1 MKKRKIYIKEL
12 VWDIIGGIFL
22 LGGLSLIITHIVGS
36 LLNCPLADN
45 SIYQAEVSM
54 TNWFKFRVTFLSLG
68 FVIFLI
74 GLLVVVLTL
83 YHFAKKDDLV
93 KERELKRKQR
103 LDSTMSTPI
112 QEEVVEV
119 EATDVVKNKE
129 E

>member
-1 MKKRKIYIKEL
+1 
-12 VWDIIGGIFL
+12 
-22 LGGLSLIITHIVGS
+22 
-36 LLNCPLADN
+36 
-45 SIYQAEVSM
+45 M

-93 KERELKRKQR
+93 RERELKRKQR
-103 LDSTMSTPI
+103 LDSTMSTPV

-119 EATDVVKNKE
+119 EATDVVENKE

>member
-1 MKKRKIYIKEL
+1 
-12 VWDIIGGIFL
+12 
-22 LGGLSLIITHIVGS
+22 
-36 LLNCPLADN
+36 
-45 SIYQAEVSM
+45 M

-103 LDSTMSTPI
+103 LDSTMSTPL

-119 EATDVVKNKE
+119 EATDVVENKE